1 MKKSFTL
8 IAAAVVLC
16 TSCASHYHLT
26 SVSRSRILIDSTY
39 DRNPDQQAAAF
50 IAPYKLKVDSMMSP
64 VVGHIA
70 RYMASYSPESE
81 LSNLMAD
88 ILLWAGKNYNEQPVF
103 SLYNMGGIRASLS
116 AGPVTYGDILN
127 VAPFENKICFFDL
140 KGETVKKL
148 FEQVAATGG
157 QGISHGV
164 ELVISQDRKLISAKI
179 NGKEIDPNAT
189 YRVTTI
195 DYLAQGNDGL
205 TAFKE
210 KTNVN
215 DPKGKENN
223 ARFVIMEYFKEKEN
237 KGEVVD
243 SNVEG
248 RIIIK

>member
-39 DRNPDQQAAAF
+39 DRNPDQQATAF
-50 IAPYKLKVDSMMSP
+50 IAPYKQKVDSMMSP

-140 KGETVKKL
+140 KGETVNKL

-223 ARFVIMEYFKEKEN
+223 ARFVIMEYFREKES

>member
-26 SVSRSRILIDSTY
+26 SVSRSRVLIDSTY

-50 IAPYKLKVDSMMSP
+50 IAPYKQKVDSMMSP

-140 KGETVKKL
+140 KGETVNKL

-223 ARFVIMEYFKEKEN
+223 ARFVIMEYFKEKES

>member
-8 IAAAVVLC
+8 IAVAAMLC

-39 DRNPDQQAAAF
+39 DRNPDLQAATF
-50 IAPYKLKVDSMMSP
+50 IAPYKQKVDSMMSP
-64 VVGHIA
+64 VVGHLA
-70 RYMASYSPESE
+70 RYMASHGPESE

-103 SLYNMGGIRASLS
+103 SLYNMGGIRAALS
-116 AGPVTYGDILN
+116 EGTVTYGDILN

-140 KGETVKKL
+140 KGETVQKL

-157 QGISHGV
+157 QGVSHGV
-164 ELVISQDRKLISAKI
+164 ELVISKDRKLISAKL

-215 DPKGKENN
+215 SPKGKENN
-223 ARFVIMEYFKEKEN
+223 ARFVIMDYFKEKES

-243 SNVEG
+243 SKIEG